1 VPIDVP
7 VENSSLGVLT
17 LSTING
23 SAKIDRPPLS
33 DGDLMDSKQE
43 AMFEQVLLEAVDQ
56 AKAFDYHPNRFVA
69 MIRSKGPFQTVKD
82 IVASAKPS
90 DGFNELQ
97 SSCRPNGARSSM
109 KIFWRSQS
117 GGSLRMATLGQGS
130 RDDGPRLL
138 RLHLGLACK
147 PALGLLGATRFPVKT
162 SIRDETTY
170 LSSAQ

>member
-1 VPIDVP
+1 MPIDVP

-23 SAKIDRPPLS
+23 SAKIDRPPPFS

-90 DGFNELQ
+90 DGFNELLMAGRMDLTCEAIIVQ
-97 SSCRPNGARSSM
+97 TE
-109 KIFWRSQS
+109 WRTFFDED
-117 GGSLRMATLGQGS
+117 LLAIAER
-130 RDDGPRLL
+130 RLTA
-138 RLHLGLACK
+138 HGYAW
-147 PALGLLGATRFPVKT
+147 TRF
-162 SIRDETTY
+162 
-170 LSSAQ
+170 AG